1 MSNNTQVIK
10 RDDAIKQ
17 IDAVYKDLSIKLTGH
32 VNEFEKSMH
41 LAFAMEQL
49 FDLVEAVKSP
59 VMMLMNTHLGFM
71 TDADPSRNR
80 KCERA
85 YKWEE
90 IKPVICEALVRGY
103 RVTGNEFNIIS
114 RGFYAA
120 KNGLRR
126 KIADVE
132 GLTNFRDEIAVPK
145 TISSG
150 AIVSVKAIW
159 NRYGVPD
166 EYSAEIPVKVNDFMG
181 IEAIIG
187 KAQRKLFKRV
197 LDILTGSRWDTLGD
211 EDGPTYE
218 AESEA
223 KVETEALP
231 KPKSKAEQIKAQIP
245 AAGPIKADAKKL
257 TGLGQV
263 LDLCERDDVKPM
275 AVWNWLVENEP
286 DVTKGISALTEVTD
300 VNLKLLADQWQ
311 QLGMPLLKEVEE

>member
-17 IDAVYKDLSIKLTGH
+17 IDAVYKDLSIKLTGR

-245 AAGPIKADAKKL
+245 AAEPVKA
-257 TGLGQV
+257 
-263 LDLCERDDVKPM
+263 
-275 AVWNWLVENEP
+275 EP
-286 DVTKGISALTEVTD
+286 KNSPA
-300 VNLKLLADQWQ
+300 
-311 QLGMPLLKEVEE
+311 

>member
-1 MSNNTQVIK
+1 MSNNTQVMK
-10 RDDAIKQ
+10 REDAIKQ
-17 IDAVYKDLSIKLTGH
+17 IDTVYKDLSTKLTGQ

-150 AIVSVKAIW
+150 AIVSVKATW

-187 KAQRKLFKRV
+187 KAQLKLFKRV

-218 AESEA
+218 AE
-223 KVETEALP
+223 TESLP
-231 KPKSKAEQIKAQIP
+231 KPKSKADQIKSQIP
-245 AAGPIKADAKKL
+245 AAESVKTESKKL

-286 DVTKGISALTEVTD
+286 NVTKGISALTEVTD
-300 VNLKLLADQWQ
+300 GNLKLLADQWQ
-311 QLGMPLLKEVEE
+311 QLGMPLLKEEE